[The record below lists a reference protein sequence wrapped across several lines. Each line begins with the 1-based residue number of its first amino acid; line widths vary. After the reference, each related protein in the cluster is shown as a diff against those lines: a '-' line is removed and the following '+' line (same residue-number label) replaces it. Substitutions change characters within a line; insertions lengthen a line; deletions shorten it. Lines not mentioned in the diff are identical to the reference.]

1 MKRVRD
7 LASTKMAVNSRRARV
22 ACVIPSRL
30 SSTSSRRALQS
41 MSLTKD
47 PQGRD
52 MERPYFRA
60 FVFYLLFVYFC
71 RVFKISI
78 KSTTLINKQQRAFL
92 LYRPYLATMF
102 GNFLVLLFS
111 RLIFFFFFFFFF

>member
-7 LASTKMAVNSRRARV
+7 LASTIMAVNSRRARV

-60 FVFYLLFVYFC
+60 FAMSVTWQSLLFILC
-71 RVFKISI
+71 
-78 KSTTLINKQQRAFL
+78 LFL
-92 LYRPYLATMF
+92 PCF
-102 GNFLVLLFS
+102 
-111 RLIFFFFFFFFF
+111 